1 MNAIAKVWPLP
12 GGVHPPENK
21 HQSTGSAIA
30 EPFFP
35 SELVLPLSQHIGA
48 PSKLVVQAGDA
59 VLKGQLLA
67 ECQGNVSAAV
77 HAPTSGTISAIE
89 ERAIAH
95 ASGMSAMTIVLKP
108 DGKDTWRERQPWQNW
123 RDVSREQIFERIA
136 NAGVVGLGGAGFPTA
151 TKLGFDPSRIDTL
164 VLNGTECEPY
174 ITADDMIM
182 RERADEIVAGAQIMA
197 DLLQV
202 DRVLIGIEDNKPEA
216 IAAMTAA
223 IPESLSARFVVKT
236 FATKYPSGGEKQLIW
251 ILTGQEVPSGRIPAD
266 LGMVCQNVGTA
277 AAVYRAVV
285 QDEPLISR
293 ITTVTGDAVGQ
304 PGNREVLIGTPMQE
318 LLQAHN
324 VNLDKADRL
333 VMGGPMM
340 GVALAD
346 PNVPI
351 VKTTNCLLL
360 PTRKELPL
368 AGPEMPCI
376 RCGHCEQACPAG
388 LLPQQMLFYAKNKE
402 LERLEQQNLFDCIEC
417 GACAYVCPS
426 DIPLVQYYRFGKGE
440 IRREQA
446 EQEKSDRA
454 KARFEARQAR
464 LEAQQAAKEAKR
476 KARAES
482 ARKAAEAKKQAGGEA
497 PAAITKATNKVAAAS
512 GPLDLAALEKAVST
526 AQAKVDQA
534 IIKLNE
540 AKETD
545 PQSLPAFERALA
557 KFEEKLTKAK
567 TALNEA
573 KNKAD
578 DPVERAKRQAAA
590 KAAGI
595 GPSVDD
601 LQKKV
606 DTQRQR
612 LQKIADKLAA
622 AKDNGEDTAAIEKGM
637 QATQARLDKA
647 EAELAQ
653 AKAAAPVER
662 TNDDSNSDVGAKAIE
677 AAKEA
682 AAKRAAGIGPSKDEL
697 REKVEKQQARLAKI
711 DSKLAEA
718 KAAGNDTAAIEKGR
732 ESTAKRLEKMQ
743 AELAQLEE

>member
-1 MNAIAKVWPLP
+1 MNAIAKQVWTLP

-21 HQSTGSAIA
+21 HQSTANAIA
-30 EPFFP
+30 EPIMP
-35 SELVLPLSQHIGA
+35 TELLLPLSQHIGT
-48 PSKLVVQAGDA
+48 PSKVVVNVGEQ

-67 ECQGNVSAAV
+67 ECQGNVGAAV

-89 ERAIAH
+89 PRDIPH
-95 ASGMSAMTIVLKP
+95 ASGMTAMTIVLTP
-108 DGKDTWRERQPWQNW
+108 DGKDVWRERQPWQHW
-123 RDVSREQIFERIA
+123 RDVARDDIFTRLA
-136 NAGVVGLGGAGFPTA
+136 SAGVIGLGGAGFPTA
-151 TKLGFDPSRIDTL
+151 TKLAIDPERIDTL
-164 VLNGTECEPY
+164 ILNGTECEPY

-182 RERADEIVAGAQIMA
+182 RERADEIIAGAQIMA

-216 IAAMTAA
+216 IAAMQAA
-223 IPESLSARFVVKT
+223 IPTSLQARFIVKT
-236 FATKYPSGGEKQLIW
+236 FATTYPSGGEKQLIW
-251 ILTGQEVPSGRIPAD
+251 IMTGKEVPSGRIPAD

-277 AAVYRAVV
+277 AAVYRAIVH
-285 QDEPLISR
+285 DEPLISR

-304 PGNREVLIGTPMQE
+304 PGNREVLIGTPMDE

-324 VNLDKADRL
+324 VNWAQADRL
-333 VMGGPMM
+333 IMGGPMM
-340 GVALAD
+340 GVALA
-346 PNVPI
+346 NQRVPVI
-351 VKTTNCLLL
+351 KTTNCLLL

-388 LLPQQMLFYAKNKE
+388 LLPQQLLFYAKNKE

-464 LEAQQAAKEAKR
+464 LEAEQAEKEAKR
-476 KARAES
+476 QARAEA
-482 ARKAAEAKKQAGGEA
+482 ARKASEAKKQAGAPA
-497 PAAITKATNKVAAAS
+497 PAAIAKATTKVAAAS
-512 GPLDLAALEKAVST
+512 GPIDVAALEKAVVA

-545 PQSLPAFERALA
+545 PQNLPAFERALG

-567 TALNEA
+567 TALSDAQAAQN
-573 KNKAD
+573 
-578 DPVERAKRQAAA
+578 DPVERSKRAA
-590 KAAGI
+590 
-595 GPSVDD
+595 
-601 LQKKV
+601 
-606 DTQRQR
+606 
-612 LQKIADKLAA
+612 
-622 AKDNGEDTAAIEKGM
+622 
-637 QATQARLDKA
+637 ATQAPAAVNDA
-647 EAELAQ
+647 GAQ
-653 AKAAAPVER
+653 AIA
-662 TNDDSNSDVGAKAIE
+662 

-682 AAKRAAGIGPSKDEL
+682 AAKRAAGIGPSVDEM
-697 REKVEKQQARLAKI
+697 RDKVAKQQARLSKI
-711 DSKLAEA
+711 EQKLAA
-718 KAAGNDTAAIEKGR
+718 ASAAGEDTSAIEKGR